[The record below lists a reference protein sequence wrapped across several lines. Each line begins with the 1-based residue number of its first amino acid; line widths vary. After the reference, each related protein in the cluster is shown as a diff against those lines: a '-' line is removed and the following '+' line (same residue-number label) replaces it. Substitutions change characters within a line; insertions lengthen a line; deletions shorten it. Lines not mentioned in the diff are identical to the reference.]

1 MVDILI
7 ITVLAIVAFFILR
20 SQLHK
25 LRSGQCS
32 GGCPGCSGTCGGCS
46 RCAEDAAEAARD

>member
-32 GGCPGCSGTCGGCS
+32 GGCPGCSGTCGGWS